1 MRSGHGVPRWLL
13 LVAAMAAV
21 GPVSI
26 DMYLPGFPAIEH
38 EFGVRGVETTMAS
51 YLVGLAISQL
61 FYGPISDRFGRK
73 PPLYFGFALY
83 ALGAAGC
90 VLATSMTSL
99 TLMRVVQA
107 LGGSSGFVI
116 GRAIVRDRCEPH
128 EAARAF
134 SLLMMIVALGP
145 VLAPALGGVVVTHF
159 GWRATFVFQ
168 AALGVALLAATHFAL
183 RESRPESAVV
193 PLNLAN
199 VLRTYVRLGADRTL
213 VGYALVG
220 GFGMGALFAYVTGAP
235 TVLTQ
240 RYELSALQFGA
251 LIGLNGFAFMTASRL
266 NMIALRTLGPREV
279 LARYV
284 WVPLVLG
291 SALFLLTWLWR
302 VPLWTVVALQLSF
315 FVTVGRVTPNVSA
328 LALAPHGA
336 DAGAA
341 SALMGALQ
349 SSLGMANGFAVASFN
364 NGKVS
369 TIAAI
374 MTIGAALTWG
384 SYLWAAAPQSQP
396 GLRRSGSR

>member
-1 MRSGHGVPRWLL
+1 MKGVPRWLL
-13 LVAAMAAV
+13 LVAALAAV

-26 DMYLPGFPAIEH
+26 DMYLPGFPAIER
-38 EFGVRGVETTMAS
+38 EFGVRGVETTMAA
-51 YLVGLAISQL
+51 YLVGIAVSQL

-83 ALGAAGC
+83 AIGAAGC
-90 VLATSMTSL
+90 ALAASMPAL
-99 TLMRVVQA
+99 TLLRVVQA

-145 VLAPALGGVVVTHF
+145 VFAPVAGGFVVTHF

-168 AALGVALLAATHFAL
+168 TALGVALFAATHFLL
-183 RESRPESAVV
+183 RESRPQSTVQ

-199 VLRTYVRLGADRTL
+199 VLRTYIRLGKDRLL
-213 VGYALVG
+213 VGYSLVG
-220 GFGMGALFAYVTGAP
+220 GFGMGALFSYVTGAP

-240 RYELSALQFGA
+240 RYELSPQQFGA
-251 LIGLNGFAFMTASRL
+251 LIGLNGLAFMTASRL
-266 NMIALRTLGPREV
+266 NMIALRTMSPRDV

-284 WVPLVLG
+284 WMPLVIG
-291 SALFLLTWLWR
+291 VALLALTSLWPI
-302 VPLWTVVALQLSF
+302 PLWMLVALQLSF
-315 FVTVGRVTPNVSA
+315 FVTVGRVTPHVAA

-336 DAGAA
+336 EAGAA

-349 SSLGMANGFAVASFN
+349 SALAMAAGFAVATFN
-364 NGKVS
+364 DGTVS
-369 TIAAI
+369 TLAAI
-374 MTIGAALTWG
+374 MTAGGALALM
-384 SYLWAAAPQSQP
+384 SYFWANAAPQSQE
-396 GLRRSGSR
+396 GLRRSG

>member
-1 MRSGHGVPRWLL
+1 
-13 LVAAMAAV
+13 MAAV

-26 DMYLPGFPAIEH
+26 DMYLPGFPAIER
-38 EFGVRGVETTMAS
+38 EFGVRGVETTMAA
-51 YLVGLAISQL
+51 YLVGLAVSQL

-83 ALGAAGC
+83 AIGAAGC
-90 VLATSMTSL
+90 ALAPSLPAL
-99 TLMRVVQA
+99 TLLRVVQA
-107 LGGSSGFVI
+107 LGGSAGFVI

-145 VLAPALGGVVVTHF
+145 VLAPAAGGVVVTHF

-168 AALGVALLAATHFAL
+168 AALGLALLAATHFLL
-183 RESRPESAVV
+183 RESRPESAIA
-193 PLNLAN
+193 PLNFAS
-199 VLRTYVRLGADRTL
+199 VFRTYLRLGTDRLL
-213 VGYALVG
+213 VGYSLVG
-220 GFGMGALFAYVTGAP
+220 GFGMGALFTYVTGAP

-240 RYELSALQFGA
+240 RYELSPQQFGL

-266 NMIALRTLGPREV
+266 NIIALRTIGPREV

-284 WVPLVLG
+284 WLPVLLG
-291 SALFLLTWLWR
+291 AALFGLTVLWA
-302 VPLWTVVALQLSF
+302 VPLWMVVALQLSF
-315 FVTVGRVTPNVSA
+315 FVTVGRVTPNVAA

-349 SSLGMANGFAVASFN
+349 SALAMVSGFAVAAFN
-364 NGKVS
+364 DGTVS
-369 TIAAI
+369 TLAAI
-374 MTIGAALTWG
+374 MTAGGALTLA
-384 SYLWAAAPQSQP
+384 SYLWAAAPHSQR